1 MRAKRQAESAP
12 SDATPTVRLERNIAA
27 LTRRTMQLAVANAK
41 LRSQISRRIS
51 VEKSLRASKEGAA
64 LLLAKSQRTQ
74 QEMRQLSRRLL
85 SVQEEERKRI
95 SRELHDVVA
104 QALSAINV
112 HLTLLKSENA
122 ATTKELHRKIA
133 VTQDLV
139 KKSVE
144 IVHRFARDLRPAVL
158 DDIGLIPALRS
169 HLKITAAE
177 ALLKVSLSSEP
188 GVEALDLPKKTV
200 LYRVFQEALTNIIQ
214 HARATKVTIRITCR
228 AGQVHLTIRDN
239 GCGFRTPKLLKAE
252 AGAHLGLL
260 GMRERVEMSGG
271 TFSVESIPRKST
283 TIRVD
288 LPLDPIARRRPNA
301 RTAKKR
307 KTSR

>member
-1 MRAKRQAESAP
+1 MRTERQSKSAP
-12 SDATPTVRLERNIAA
+12 SGATPTVRLERNIAA
-27 LTRRTMQLAVANAK
+27 LTRRTTQLAVANAK
-41 LRSQISRRIS
+41 LRSQIKRRIS

-64 LLLAKSQRTQ
+64 RLLVRSQRTQ
-74 QEMRQLSRRLL
+74 QEMRQLSHRLL

-177 ALLKVSLSSEP
+177 ARLKVSLSADPE
-188 GVEALDLPKKTV
+188 VEALGLPKKTV
-200 LYRVFQEALTNIIQ
+200 LYRVFQESMTNITQ
-214 HARATKVTIRITCR
+214 HAAATKVSIRMVCR
-228 AGQVHLTIRDN
+228 EGYVRMTIRDN
-239 GCGFRTPKLLKAE
+239 GCGFRAGKLLDAE
-252 AGAHLGLL
+252 TGAHLGLL

-271 TFSVESIPRKST
+271 TFSAESIPRKST
-283 TIRVD
+283 TIKVD
-288 LPLDPIARRRPNA
+288 LPLDPIDRRRPSA

-307 KTSR
+307 KTAR